1 MHYISAYNVEL
12 APTTVKTMTR
22 NKHMPE
28 TYILD
33 TNVFLFDPQALEH
46 FPGSQLFIPLE
57 VIEEIDL
64 YKADNTETGHNARQ
78 LTQAID
84 RMREKGSLRD
94 GIMLANGAFLRI
106 VVDEGA
112 GAGDGMSASTAIL
125 RLARQFQDAGLAPMI
140 ITQNVN
146 LRVKADALGLEA
158 RDYQQA
164 PSQDSKNLR
173 GWQTLTMEAPQLE
186 MLRSGQPLRQFQ
198 GELHPNEYVHAKL
211 KGQAKVACCARYY
224 AESKELWPLLDPTR
238 VVCGIRSLNV
248 EQTFSLDALLDES
261 IKLVTLAGKAG
272 TGKTLLAMA
281 AGLQQIFAD
290 NRYQRLLVFRPTMPV
305 SRDLGYLPGDVS
317 EKMRPWMQ
325 PVFDALEF
333 IHSQDKKSTARTL
346 PHDVMSCSE
355 ISVEPLTY
363 IRGRSIPNQYIIIDE
378 AQNLTPLEVKTVITR
393 VGAGSKIVLTG
404 DPEQIDNP
412 YVNAY
417 SNGLTRLVEKFLPS
431 PLSAHV
437 SLLRGERSELAET
450 AAILL

>member
-1 MHYISAYNVEL
+1 M
-12 APTTVKTMTR
+12 MTE
-22 NKHMPE
+22 KDGMQE

-46 FPGSQLFIPLE
+46 FPGNQLLIPLE
-57 VIEEIDL
+57 VVEEIDRF
-64 YKADNTETGHNARQ
+64 KHDSTETGHNARQ
-78 LTQAID
+78 VAHVID
-84 RMREKGSLRD
+84 RLRVKGSLRD
-94 GIMLANGAFLRI
+94 GVRLANGSTLRI
-106 VVDEGA
+106 VADENAVVTG
-112 GAGDGMSASTAIL
+112 GDSHAAAAIL
-125 RLARQFQDAGLAPMI
+125 RLGKQFQEAGLAPVI

-158 RDYQQA
+158 RDYEQA
-164 PSQDSKNLR
+164 PVRDTNTLR
-173 GWQTLTMEAPQLE
+173 GWQVLEMEAPQLE

-198 GELHPNEYVHAKL
+198 GRLQPNEYVYAKL
-211 KGQAKVACCARYY
+211 KGQPKVACCARYY
-224 AESKELWPLLDPTR
+224 AENDELWPLADTTR

-248 EQTFSLDALLDES
+248 EQTFTLDALLDES

-305 SRDLGYLPGDVS
+305 SRDLGYLPGDLS

-325 PVFDALEF
+325 PVFDALDF
-333 IHSQDKKSTARTL
+333 IRSQDKKCPARTL
-346 PHDVMSCSE
+346 PNDVMSCPE

-393 VGAGSKIVLTG
+393 VGAGSKIILTG
-404 DPEQIDNP
+404 DPDQIDNP

-417 SNGLTRLVEKFLPS
+417 SNGLTRLVDKFLPS

-437 SLLRGERSELAET
+437 TLIRGERSELAET
-450 AAILL
+450 AAMLL

>member
-1 MHYISAYNVEL
+1 MQ
-12 APTTVKTMTR
+12 
-22 NKHMPE
+22 E

-46 FPGSQLFIPLE
+46 FPGNQLLIPLE
-57 VIEEIDL
+57 VVEEIDRF
-64 YKADNTETGHNARQ
+64 KHDSTETGHNARQ
-78 LTQAID
+78 VAHVID
-84 RMREKGSLRD
+84 RLRVKGSLRD
-94 GIMLANGAFLRI
+94 GVRLANGSTLRI
-106 VVDEGA
+106 VADENAVVTG
-112 GAGDGMSASTAIL
+112 GDSHAAAAIL
-125 RLARQFQDAGLAPMI
+125 RLGKQFQEAGLAPVI

-158 RDYQQA
+158 RDYEQA
-164 PSQDSKNLR
+164 PVRDTNTLR
-173 GWQTLTMEAPQLE
+173 GWQVLEMEAPQLE

-198 GELHPNEYVHAKL
+198 GRLQPNEYVYAKL
-211 KGQAKVACCARYY
+211 KGQPKVACCARYY
-224 AESKELWPLLDPTR
+224 AENDELWPLADTTR

-248 EQTFSLDALLDES
+248 EQTFTLDALLDES

-305 SRDLGYLPGDVS
+305 SRDLGYLPGDLS

-325 PVFDALEF
+325 PVFDALDF
-333 IHSQDKKSTARTL
+333 IRSQDKKCPARTL
-346 PHDVMSCSE
+346 PNDVMSCPE

-393 VGAGSKIVLTG
+393 VGAGSKIILTG
-404 DPEQIDNP
+404 DPDQIDNP

-417 SNGLTRLVEKFLPS
+417 SNGLTRLVDKFLPS

-437 SLLRGERSELAET
+437 TLIRGERSELAET
-450 AAILL
+450 AAMLL

>member
-1 MHYISAYNVEL
+1 
-12 APTTVKTMTR
+12 MTE
-22 NKHMPE
+22 KGAMPE

-46 FPGSQLFIPLE
+46 FPGNQLLIPLE
-57 VIEEIDL
+57 VVEEIDRF
-64 YKADNTETGHNARQ
+64 KHDSTETGHNARQ
-78 LTQAID
+78 VAHVID
-84 RMREKGSLRD
+84 RLRVKGSLRD
-94 GIMLANGAFLRI
+94 GVRLANGSTLRI
-106 VVDEGA
+106 VADESAVVTG
-112 GAGDGMSASTAIL
+112 GDSHAAAAIL
-125 RLARQFQDAGLAPMI
+125 RLGKQFQEAGLAPVI

-158 RDYQQA
+158 RDYEQA
-164 PSQDSKNLR
+164 PVRDTNTLR
-173 GWQTLTMEAPQLE
+173 GWQVLEMDAPQLE

-198 GELHPNEYVHAKL
+198 GRLQPNEYVYAKL
-211 KGQAKVACCARYY
+211 KGQPKVACCARYY
-224 AESKELWPLLDPTR
+224 AENNELWPLADTTR

-248 EQTFSLDALLDES
+248 EQTFTLDALLDES

-305 SRDLGYLPGDVS
+305 SRDLGYLPGDLS

-325 PVFDALEF
+325 PVFDALDF
-333 IHSQDKKSTARTL
+333 IRSQDKKCPARTL
-346 PHDVMSCSE
+346 PNDVMSCPE

-393 VGAGSKIVLTG
+393 VGAGSKIILTG
-404 DPEQIDNP
+404 DPDQIDNP

-417 SNGLTRLVEKFLPS
+417 SNGLTRLVDKFLPS

-437 SLLRGERSELAET
+437 TLIRGERSELAET
-450 AAILL
+450 AAMLL

>member
-1 MHYISAYNVEL
+1 
-12 APTTVKTMTR
+12 MTE
-22 NKHMPE
+22 KDGMQE

-46 FPGSQLFIPLE
+46 FPGNQLLIPLE
-57 VIEEIDL
+57 VVEEIDRF
-64 YKADNTETGHNARQ
+64 KHDSTETGHNARQ
-78 LTQAID
+78 VAHVID
-84 RMREKGSLRD
+84 RLRVKGSLRD
-94 GIMLANGAFLRI
+94 GVRLANGSTLRI
-106 VVDEGA
+106 VADENAVVTG
-112 GAGDGMSASTAIL
+112 GDSHAAAAIL
-125 RLARQFQDAGLAPMI
+125 RLGKQFQEAGLAPVI

-158 RDYQQA
+158 RDYEQA
-164 PSQDSKNLR
+164 PVRDTNTLR
-173 GWQTLTMEAPQLE
+173 GWQVLEMEAPQLE

-198 GELHPNEYVHAKL
+198 GRLQPNEYVYAKL
-211 KGQAKVACCARYY
+211 KGQPKVACCARYY
-224 AESKELWPLLDPTR
+224 AENDELWPLADTTR

-248 EQTFSLDALLDES
+248 EQTFTLDALLDES

-305 SRDLGYLPGDVS
+305 SRDLGYLPGDLS

-325 PVFDALEF
+325 PVFDALDF
-333 IHSQDKKSTARTL
+333 IRSQDKKCPARTL
-346 PHDVMSCSE
+346 PNDVMSCPE

-393 VGAGSKIVLTG
+393 VGAGSKIILTG
-404 DPEQIDNP
+404 DPDQIDNP

-417 SNGLTRLVEKFLPS
+417 SNGLTRLVDKFLPS

-437 SLLRGERSELAET
+437 TLIRGERSELAET
-450 AAILL
+450 AAMLL